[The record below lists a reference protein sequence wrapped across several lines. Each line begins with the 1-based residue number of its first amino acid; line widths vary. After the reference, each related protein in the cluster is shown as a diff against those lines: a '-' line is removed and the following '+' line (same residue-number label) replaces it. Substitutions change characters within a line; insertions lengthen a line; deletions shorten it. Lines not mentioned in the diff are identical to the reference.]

1 MKNSI
6 FNSLLVAGI
15 VAMAV
20 GCSAPKSQEKEET
33 TEEMA
38 KATITSEPFGELP
51 SGEKVTLFTMTNAN
65 GVEAKVMSYG
75 GIITSFKTPD
85 KNGNMDDIV
94 LGYDNL
100 QGYLEATPYFGAII
114 GRYGNRIAKGKF
126 TIDGVEYDLA
136 VNNIGN
142 HLHGGLAGFDK
153 VNWNVKEVP
162 SEKGVA
168 LEFKRISPDMEE
180 GYPGN
185 LDVTVVYT
193 LGDDNTLEFDYTATT
208 DKNTVV
214 NLTQHSYFNLNGSK
228 SDILDHEI
236 MLNADQFIPVDETL
250 IPTGELR
257 PVAGTPFD
265 FTQSKK
271 IGAEISADNQQLA
284 YGGGYDHCWV
294 LNDDPKEM
302 MLAATA
308 YEPNSGRAMDVYTTE
323 PGIQFYSGNFLDGT
337 ITGKNGVVY
346 NHRYGFCLETQH
358 FPDSPNQESFP
369 TTNLAPGETYH
380 TTTLMKFYIK

>member
-15 VAMAV
+15 VAMTV

-33 TEEMA
+33 TQEMA

-142 HLHGGLAGFDK
+142 HLHGGLKGFDK
-153 VNWNVKEVP
+153 VVLKKKNR
-162 SEKGVA
+162 
-168 LEFKRISPDMEE
+168 FKSNFCI
-180 GYPGN
+180 
-185 LDVTVVYT
+185 
-193 LGDDNTLEFDYTATT
+193 
-208 DKNTVV
+208 K
-214 NLTQHSYFNLNGSK
+214 SK
-228 SDILDHEI
+228 TCGILVSI
-236 MLNADQFIPVDETL
+236 
-250 IPTGELR
+250 
-257 PVAGTPFD
+257 
-265 FTQSKK
+265 
-271 IGAEISADNQQLA
+271 
-284 YGGGYDHCWV
+284 
-294 LNDDPKEM
+294 
-302 MLAATA
+302 
-308 YEPNSGRAMDVYTTE
+308 
-323 PGIQFYSGNFLDGT
+323 
-337 ITGKNGVVY
+337 
-346 NHRYGFCLETQH
+346 
-358 FPDSPNQESFP
+358 
-369 TTNLAPGETYH
+369 
-380 TTTLMKFYIK
+380 